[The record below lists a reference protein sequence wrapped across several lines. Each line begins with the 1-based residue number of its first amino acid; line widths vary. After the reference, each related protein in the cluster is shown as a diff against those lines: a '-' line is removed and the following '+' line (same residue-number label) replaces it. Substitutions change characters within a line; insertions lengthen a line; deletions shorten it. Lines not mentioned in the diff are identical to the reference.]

1 MNAIKAVV
9 NREDAMRAMND
20 VNRRMKRRRRREAIG
35 GYLLVAPPTILIVG
49 LFFLPA
55 LQSFIRT
62 ITAGEAGAGGISFAR
77 YSGFF
82 QSSIARSNLLFTFNI
97 TLTSIAI
104 LFAIC
109 FPIALY
115 LRFSKSRIANWVLSI
130 AMLPLFVPGI
140 MSSYALIRFLRPRG
154 MLMTMLNI
162 FGLASFYATPYLKPL
177 GIVIGLV
184 WEGIPFTLLVLTAG
198 LSQIGDA
205 VIESAR
211 DVGASN
217 WQVFLHILLPL
228 IRRAALIAFC
238 LNFIGN
244 FGAYTIPYL
253 LGPAAPQTM
262 GVYMQQTLQGYQ
274 QPLDAETQA
283 VITFAIC
290 LMIGLFY
297 IRAIARS
304 QQGREDIHG

>member
-1 MNAIKAVV
+1 MAQKNASF
-9 NREDAMRAMND
+9 
-20 VNRRMKRRRRREAIG
+20 RRLAARRRREALT
-35 GYLLVAPPTILIVG
+35 GYLLVAPPTLLIFG

-55 LQSFIRT
+55 LQSIVRT
-62 ITAGEAGAGGISFAR
+62 LTDVEAAPGQISIAR
-77 YSGFF
+77 YSGFL
-82 QSSIARSNLLFTFNI
+82 QNPISLSNLRFTFFV
-97 TLTSIAI
+97 TLTAIAV

-109 FPIALY
+109 FPLAIY
-115 LRFSKSRIANWVLSI
+115 LRFSRSRIASWILFV

-154 MLMTMLNI
+154 MLMTMLNMV
-162 FGLASFYATPYLKPL
+162 GLAPFYATPYLKPL
-177 GIVIGLV
+177 GVIIGLV
-184 WEGIPFTLLVLTAG
+184 WESIPFTILVLSAG
-198 LSQIGDA
+198 LSQIDNA
-205 VIESAR
+205 LIESAR

-217 WQVFLHILLPL
+217 WRIFVHILLPL

-253 LGPAAPQTM
+253 LGPAAPQMM

-290 LMIGLFY
+290 LVVGLFY
-297 IRAIARS
+297 IRAIASS
-304 QQGREDIHG
+304 QLGRGDTSE

>member
-1 MNAIKAVV
+1 MSIMTDTNS
-9 NREDAMRAMND
+9 
-20 VNRRMKRRRRREAIG
+20 RMKRRSRREALL
-35 GYLLVAPPTILIVG
+35 GYLLVAPPTLLVFG
-49 LFFLPA
+49 LFFFPA
-55 LQSFIRT
+55 IQSFIRT
-62 ITAGEAGAGGISFAR
+62 ITDGGANASGFTLAR
-77 YSGFF
+77 YTDFF
-82 QSSIARSNLLFTFNI
+82 QSSIARSNLLFTLYI
-97 TLTSIAI
+97 TLASIAI
-104 LFAIC
+104 LFAVC

-115 LRFSKSRIANWVLSI
+115 IRFSKSRIANWVLSI

-154 MLMTMLNI
+154 MLVTMLNMV
-162 FGLASFYATPYLKPL
+162 GLAPFYTTPYLKPL
-177 GIVIGLV
+177 GIILGLV

-217 WQVFLHILLPL
+217 FRVFLHILLPL

-253 LGPAAPQTM
+253 LGPAAPQMM

-283 VITFAIC
+283 VVTFAFC
-290 LMIGLFY
+290 LLVGLFY

-304 QQGREDIHG
+304 QSQ